1 MNASQ
6 TDTTLHARADQI
18 YRDGIGSSRASTDRM
33 FAGLML
39 LQWVGAVL
47 ASLLIS
53 PRTWIG
59 ETSTLHI
66 HVWVAAILGGVI
78 ASLPIAL
85 AILLPGRAVTRHCI
99 ATAQMAFS
107 MLLIHLSGGR
117 IETHFHIFGS
127 LAFLAVY
134 RDWKVLMTAT
144 AIVAVDH
151 WARGLWWPM
160 SVFGTTASSN
170 WRWLEHAAW
179 VIFEVSVL
187 LLAISRALHD
197 ARGVALGRAEAEQRA
212 ELVGALVDARTLQ
225 LEEARAEAEA
235 ASRAKSTF
243 LANMSHEIRTP
254 MTAVLGFADI
264 IQDPSLTPEQRN
276 AHIQT
281 IRRNGEHLLGIIN
294 DILDLSKIEARQ
306 MGLTPEPCCVRTIV
320 AEIESLMRIRAAK
333 KGITLE
339 SRFEYPQPASITADP
354 LRLRQILVNLVG
366 NAVKFTESG
375 SITVVVHAVQVS
387 DAEPILRVDVSDTG
401 IGMSSDAVARLFTPF
416 TQVDTSPTRRFG
428 GSGLGL
434 AISRRIAE
442 LMGGTLSVRSSPGAG
457 STFTLAIPTG
467 DLSGIAIHHQP
478 VAPLAAPDAARNDS
492 RAPRIEGRILL
503 AEDGTD
509 NQRLIAFHLR
519 KAGADIEIVP
529 NGEEAI
535 RAVERADQDGRPFN
549 AILMDMQMPQMD
561 GYDATRELRSR
572 GCTLPIIALTANVM
586 QGDRERCIDAGCTD
600 YQTKPIN
607 APSLLGCIA
616 LHIERNRSTTTE
628 RRGSPEAH
636 AA

>member
-1 MNASQ
+1 MNAAQ
-6 TDTTLHARADQI
+6 TDTAIHARADQI
-18 YRDGIGSSRASTDRM
+18 YRDGLQRSRASTDRM

-39 LQWVGAVL
+39 LQWIGAVL

-78 ASLPIAL
+78 ASLPFAL

-144 AIVAVDH
+144 VIVAVDH

-160 SVFGTTASSN
+160 SVFGTTASSG

-187 LLAISRALHD
+187 LLAISRGLRD

-212 ELVGALVDARTLQ
+212 EIVGALVDARTLQ
-225 LEEARAEAEA
+225 LEDARAEAEA

-254 MTAVLGFADI
+254 MTAVLGFADL
-264 IQDPSLTPEQRN
+264 IQDPSVSPEQRD
-276 AHIQT
+276 AHILT

-306 MGLTPEPCCVRTIV
+306 MDLSPEPCCVRTIV
-320 AEIESLMRIRAAK
+320 TEIESLMRIRAAE

-339 SRFEYPQPASITADP
+339 SRFEYPQPVSITTDP
-354 LRLRQILVNLVG
+354 LRLRQILMNLVG

-375 SITVVVHAVQVS
+375 SITVVVHAVRGS
-387 DAEPILRVDVSDTG
+387 DAEPMLRVDVTDTG
-401 IGMSSDAVARLFTPF
+401 IGMSKEAVARLFTPF

-442 LMGGTLSVRSSPGAG
+442 LMGGSLSVRSSPGAG

-467 DLSGIAIHHQP
+467 DLSGVAIHHEP
-478 VAPLAAPDAARNDS
+478 IAHATAPDAARND
-492 RAPRIEGRILL
+492 RHAPHLRGRILL
-503 AEDGTD
+503 AEDGPD

-535 RAVERADQDGRPFN
+535 RAVERAEQDGKPFS
-549 AILMDMQMPQMD
+549 AILMDMQMPKLD
-561 GYDATRELRSR
+561 GYDATRALRASGR
-572 GCTLPIIALTANVM
+572 TLPIIALTAHAM
-586 QGDRERCIDAGCTD
+586 QGDRERCLDAGCTD

-607 APSLLGCIA
+607 AGALLTCIA
-616 LHIERNRSTTTE
+616 RHIERDRSPTTE